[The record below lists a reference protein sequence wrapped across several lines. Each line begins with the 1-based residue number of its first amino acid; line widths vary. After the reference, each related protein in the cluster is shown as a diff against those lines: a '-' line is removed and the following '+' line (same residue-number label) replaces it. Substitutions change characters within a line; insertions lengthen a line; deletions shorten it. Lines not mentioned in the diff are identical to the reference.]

1 MNVVLKGPEDLS
13 NNIKKEEANSAKD
26 ENVLEIQANKEENEE
41 EEDDYDLVF
50 EEDYEHDYITDTL

>member
-1 MNVVLKGPEDLS
+1 MNVVLKGPEDLP

-26 ENVLEIQANKEENEE
+26 ENVLKIQTNKGGNEE
-41 EEDDYDLVF
+41 GGDDYDLVF